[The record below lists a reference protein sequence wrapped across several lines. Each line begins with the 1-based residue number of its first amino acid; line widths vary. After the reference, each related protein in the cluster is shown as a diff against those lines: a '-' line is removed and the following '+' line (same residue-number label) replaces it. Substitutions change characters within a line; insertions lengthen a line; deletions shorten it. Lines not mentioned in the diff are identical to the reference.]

1 MEMMMSD
8 LPERIKEVRIAS
20 YDSFAAIEAM
30 PGLKQSLKASLS
42 TAMTYSEGAFR
53 HDKKPKFK

>member
-1 MEMMMSD
+1 MSD